1 MRDLLTKYISGT
13 TRNYRAYVTQK
24 LGAPIVAR
32 ALALVTKEGKSAEA
46 LTQEGIFGR
55 GLRHPPTM
63 RGITVRAINMVA
75 GMIILCIAIPSLTI
89 GQVHEKYEG
98 WCDGLQN
105 ATLPALVQFLNG
117 VVPDQTDGRC
127 ITWVIHKLGKEQH
140 EPAIPALVK
149 FLDFRVPR
157 SPGEEIFHQ
166 DLSVESFPAEEA
178 LESIGENALPDVLRA
193 IESDSTLPLARENAV
208 SVWMGIYRQSDEQPK
223 AISLLKQEEIKVN
236 DGAIK
241 KRLGWAVQK
250 ALTYCNPPE
259 KAACQQAAD
268 T

>member
-1 MRDLLTKYISGT
+1 
-13 TRNYRAYVTQK
+13 
-24 LGAPIVAR
+24 
-32 ALALVTKEGKSAEA
+32 
-46 LTQEGIFGR
+46 
-55 GLRHPPTM
+55 M

-75 GMIILCIAIPSLTI
+75 GIIILCFATPSLAI

-98 WCDGLQN
+98 WCDSLQN
-105 ATLPALVQFLNG
+105 ASLPALVQFLNR
-117 VVPDQTDGRC
+117 VIPSQTDDRC
-127 ITWVIHKLGKEQH
+127 MTWVIQKLGKEQH

-149 FLDFRVPR
+149 LLDFRVPR

-166 DLSVESFPAEEA
+166 GLSVESFPAEEA
-178 LESIGENALPDVLRA
+178 LELIGKNALPDVLRA
-193 IESDSTLPLARENAV
+193 IESDSTSLLARENAV

-223 AISLLKQEEIKVN
+223 AVSLLKQEEIKVN

-241 KRLGWAVQK
+241 KRLRWAVQK

-259 KAACQQAAD
+259 RATCQQAAA